1 MKKIV
6 FWIFCMVGSVSIVT
20 AQERLLKV
28 DTVPPLQ
35 QLCAPIP
42 LTHWSLGLKAGV
54 SDFLIPPNAINES
67 DRLKLMVGGL
77 LEYTINPLIG
87 IGLEYDYNDYSR
99 PYTYQGIN
107 GKLKGL
113 TNDVILYGSVNLSN
127 ALVPVRSGFW
137 QTLNIYGDVGAGVG
151 FYQFALDN
159 AKTKYREAMMGKLGL
174 NAEISLSESFNLSIE
189 GQRNQYDSRNM
200 SDARA
205 TGNCDAWIFTVG
217 LRYKIG
223 SSSSKHARNI
233 SLCEYSAEPAPIV
246 IAKTYMKG
254 DTDELLNR
262 VEVAERENA
271 ATKIELQ
278 RVKDNVK

>member
-6 FWIFCMVGSVSIVT
+6 FWIFCMVASVSIVT

-28 DTVPPLQ
+28 DTVAPQQ
-35 QLCAPIP
+35 QLCTPIP
-42 LTHWSLGLKAGV
+42 LSHWSLGFKTGV

-67 DRLKLMVGGL
+67 DRLKLMVGGVL
-77 LEYTINPLIG
+77 DYTINPLIG
-87 IGLEYDYNDYSR
+87 IGLEYDYNNYSR
-99 PYTYQGIN
+99 PFTFGGNN
-107 GKLKGL
+107 GQLKGL
-113 TNDVILYGSVNLSN
+113 THDVILYGSVNLSN
-127 ALVPVRSGFW
+127 TLIPVRSGFW
-137 QTLNIYGDVGAGVG
+137 RTLNLYGDVGAGVA
-151 FYQFALDN
+151 FYQYLLSIPKIMN
-159 AKTKYREAMMGKLGL
+159 QKAMMGKLGL
-174 NAEISLSESFNLSIE
+174 NAEITLNESFNLSVT